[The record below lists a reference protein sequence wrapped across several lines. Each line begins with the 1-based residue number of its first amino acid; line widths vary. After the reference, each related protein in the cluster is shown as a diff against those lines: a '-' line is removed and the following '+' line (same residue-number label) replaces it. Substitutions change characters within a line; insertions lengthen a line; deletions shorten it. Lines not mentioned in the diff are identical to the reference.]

1 MQPLLLASRV
11 IDFLKE
17 KDGGAFVYVEVC
29 YFILEEKNTKA
40 AWING
45 GDGKLVSTCH

>member
-29 YFILEEKNTKA
+29 YFIGEKIRRLLGSMEEME
-40 AWING
+40 
-45 GDGKLVSTCH
+45 S